1 MALLSLGLLVLYVA
15 TSQCQID
22 VESLEN
28 ATLLL
33 AKTFQEIRNQVL
45 GVDVLAVRIA
55 WNNACRETN
64 ECSAVYMCL
73 LCVCVCVC
81 VCMCVCMC
89 ACVFFIT
96 KTYNVA
102 TSGKSVACLCAGTLC
117 DLAVLISE
125 DVKHCNS
132 NGDFWGIRRQ

>member
-73 LCVCVCVC
+73 LCICVCCVCVC
-81 VCMCVCMC
+81 VCVCMC

-102 TSGKSVACLCAGTLC
+102 TSGKVWRACALVLCA
-117 DLAVLISE
+117 I
-125 DVKHCNS
+125 
-132 NGDFWGIRRQ
+132 